1 MDPSHPPSFAFAALL
16 DLSVI
21 DVFAGGGLTV
31 QGVII
36 VLLGALGWTIVIAV
50 GKYADLARMGREA
63 DAFERLFWSGPS
75 LDELYT
81 SMNAK
86 QTGSLPAIF
95 MAAMYEWRR
104 TMETSARAL
113 PGVLERMERLMA
125 VSVARERHRMEKGLV
140 SLSIIARVAPLV
152 GLAGALWGAMRGVLV
167 AEGGSEAMAPAMAQG
182 LLAGAVGL
190 FAGAAALAAHRAL
203 MRTAQCHERRMK
215 DFAQEFSAI
224 VSRQIEPHT

>member
-81 SMNAK
+81 SMNAR

-125 VSVARERHRMEKGLV
+125 VSLARERHRMEKGLV

>member
-21 DVFAGGGLTV
+21 EVFAGGGLMI
-31 QGVII
+31 QGVIV
-36 VLLGALGWTIVIAV
+36 VLLGALGWTCWITLR
-50 GKYADLARMGREA
+50 KYGDLARMRREA

-125 VSVARERHRMEKGLV
+125 VSVARERNRMEKGLV
-140 SLSIIARVAPLV
+140 SLSIIAGTAPLV
-152 GLAGALWGAMRGVLV
+152 GLAGALWGAMRGVLA
-167 AEGGSEAMAPAMAQG
+167 AEGGGEAMAPAVAQG

-190 FAGAAALAAHRAL
+190 LAGAAALAAHRAL
-203 MRTAQCHERRMK
+203 MRTARCHERRMK
-215 DFAQEFSAI
+215 NFAQEFSAI
-224 VSRQIEPHT
+224 VSRQIEPRA